1 MPTYVIEREMPGA
14 QDWSQDQIQSASRQ
28 SLDALQHLGIQWM
41 HSYVTDDKVYCIYWA
56 PGEDVIQEHA
66 DKLGLR
72 FTVPDDLQEVYRS
85 FGIDLPK
92 HNGEPSWTLPMPAR
106 LVADGGGIV
115 RAVDADP
122 DYTRRPEAD
131 ATVAEVA
138 ALT

>member
-66 DKLGLR
+66 DQLGL
-72 FTVPDDLQEVYRS
+72 
-85 FGIDLPK
+85 
-92 HNGEPSWTLPMPAR
+92 PANRIAAVRR
-106 LVADGGGIV
+106 LLG
-115 RAVDADP
+115 P
-122 DYTRRPEAD
+122 QTSE
-131 ATVAEVA
+131 
-138 ALT
+138 